1 MTDNLC
7 TFKKW
12 VSLPFFFTV
21 LLFLAVLTAGC
32 IQPSADL
39 IENESEPVDPLLA
52 NFSSDDLIYINN
64 ITTVMDYVVIQGKRL
79 GVNLT
84 EEEMTVR
91 AVKVAA
97 KYADAPNPSERS
109 IPPGYY
115 ALNWGEFHISIGRA
129 YNLTDEEILRYVPL
143 TFTSRAYGHHN
154 QPIPENYY
162 DSVLEPEHKAVAGHS
177 SGLIT

>member
-1 MTDNLC
+1 
-7 TFKKW
+7 
-12 VSLPFFFTV
+12 
-21 LLFLAVLTAGC
+21 
-32 IQPSADL
+32 
-39 IENESEPVDPLLA
+39 
-52 NFSSDDLIYINN
+52 
-64 ITTVMDYVVIQGKRL
+64 MDYVVIQGKRL

-97 KYADAPNPSERS
+97 KYADAHNASYQS
-109 IPPGYY
+109 IPPGHY
-115 ALNWGEFHISIGRA
+115 AFNWNEFHISIGRA

-143 TFTSRAYGHHN
+143 TIRSKIYGHHN

-177 SGLIT
+177 SGFIT

>member
-1 MTDNLC
+1 MAKICIPAKNYFIPL
-7 TFKKW
+7 F
-12 VSLPFFFTV
+12 VLAV
-21 LLFLAVLTAGC
+21 LLTSSVLTAGC
-32 IQPSADL
+32 IQPSASL
-39 IENESEPVDPLLA
+39 IENESEPIDPLLA

-97 KYADAPNPSERS
+97 KYADTPNPSERS

-115 ALNWGEFHISIGRA
+115 ALNWGEFHLSIGRA

-143 TFTSRAYGHHN
+143 TFTSRIYGHHK
-154 QPIPENYY
+154 QPIPESYY
-162 DSVLEPEHKAVAGHS
+162 DSVLDPEHKAVAEHPS
-177 SGLIT
+177 DFIT